1 MKPSLSWEAQVA
13 LLVERGLTI
22 PNTDECAAFLAAHNY
37 YRFSGYMRYFQQ
49 APHEGNNLFQPGTTF
64 EEIRDVYDADEELRL
79 ALIPRLARAEVLLRT
94 HTAYVIANDHG
105 PRGKYLEEDF
115 YTDIGDAEPT
125 VESCLRDIE
134 RSKERHILRY
144 KSTDTGGVN
153 FAELPV
159 WSAVE
164 AWSFGT
170 LSKCIERGARGA
182 LAGAVATSIGVAKAG
197 FAYRVKALVYLRNR
211 CAHHSRLWHHSV
223 IDAGPTPNNVRAK
236 AKRLGGQFESRSVLD
251 VIASLDNIL
260 DRGRTGN
267 AILPELVQ
275 RHERTS
281 IFWQGLS
288 RPQNPRDNRE

>member
-1 MKPSLSWEAQVA
+1 M
-13 LLVERGLTI
+13 
-22 PNTDECAAFLAAHNY
+22 
-37 YRFSGYMRYFQQ
+37 
-49 APHEGNNLFQPGTTF
+49 
-64 EEIRDVYDADEELRL
+64 
-79 ALIPRLARAEVLLRT
+79 
-94 HTAYVIANDHG
+94 
-105 PRGKYLEEDF
+105 
-115 YTDIGDAEPT
+115 
-125 VESCLRDIE
+125 ESCLRDIE